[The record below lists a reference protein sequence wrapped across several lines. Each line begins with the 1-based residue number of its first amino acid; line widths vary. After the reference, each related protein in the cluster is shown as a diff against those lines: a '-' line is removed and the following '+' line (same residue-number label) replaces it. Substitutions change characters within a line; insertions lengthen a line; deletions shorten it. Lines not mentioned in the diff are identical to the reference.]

1 MGTLPKTFAFDGC
14 SVPGSTG
21 RSDWRAIGKTDGVAI
36 DTRNDPKRWLIT
48 DNYALTF
55 TNLWIGGVRATFPAS
70 AFNNPANVAVSYATT
85 DAPPEVPLAADRH
98 VVSWKAPARPRP
110 AVDLHA
116 NLVAEAPKTK
126 SVWQRVPSW
135 LVKLEA
141 THRDEAG
148 RVIYRLVQCEK
159 SAGMQA
165 VVTDGFLARGNGRW
179 TVAFDLRARS
189 ETPFGLRVHLVSN
202 EKTLERTIPVLTAA
216 AAELTPWKRY
226 EVTFDT
232 DFDPAVT
239 DLLALSLTTTDTA
252 DEIAFRN
259 LSFSRSR

>member
-1 MGTLPKTFAFDGC
+1 M
-14 SVPGSTG
+14 
-21 RSDWRAIGKTDGVAI
+21 
-36 DTRNDPKRWLIT
+36 
-48 DNYALTF
+48 
-55 TNLWIGGVRATFPAS
+55 
-70 AFNNPANVAVSYATT
+70 
-85 DAPPEVPLAADRH
+85 
-98 VVSWKAPARPRP
+98 RPRP

-189 ETPFGLRVHLVSN
+189 ENPFSLRVQLISN
-202 EKTLERTIPVLTAA
+202 EKTFERKIPVLAAA

-232 DFDPAVT
+232 DFDPVVT
-239 DLLALSLTTTDTA
+239 DLVAVSLTATDTA

-259 LSFSRSR
+259 LSFSR